1 MYYIYHIPNRKEWGC
16 TTNLEKRLERLNYT
30 YSDLDRVITVPNID
44 TASEMEAEL
53 NIEYGYG
60 WNTSQDY
67 RRVIKMGLKG
77 AKKGGDKNVE
87 SGHIFKAQ
95 QRSVEVRTGTKHS
108 QETKEKIRLKRIGQ
122 VNKPTIAVLVYDKE
136 NNLVNKFNSIS
147 AAASVLNLQSGNISS
162 VVSGKLKTT
171 GGYKFIKA

>member
-30 YSDLDRVITVPNID
+30 YSDLNRVIIVGDID
-44 TASEMEAEL
+44 KAAQMEAEL

-67 RRVIKMGLKG
+67 RRVTKMGLKG
-77 AKKGGDKNVE
+77 AKIGGDKNVE
-87 SGHIFKAQ
+87 NGNIFKAQ

-108 QETKEKIRLKRIGQ
+108 EETKLKMRLARLGK
-122 VNKPTIAVLVYDKE
+122 T
-136 NNLVNKFNSIS
+136 
-147 AAASVLNLQSGNISS
+147 SS
-162 VVSGKLKTT
+162 RKNVILSDETKLKMSEAR
-171 GGYKFIKA
+171 KAYWDLKKQNK